1 MYLSKSSEDYLEA
14 IYQIYI
20 RGDKIKSVEIAKMLN
35 VSKPGVNKAM
45 KILMDLNLITKENYG
60 EIHLTDLGIEQAKN
74 IYFKHTTIKNF
85 LLRIGVSPDVADDDC
100 CKIEH
105 VISNETLT
113 KLIEYLKKNE
123 N

>member
-1 MYLSKSSEDYLEA
+1 MYNVS
-14 IYQIYI
+14 II